1 MTPLSGRGR
10 GDFHIPHKT
19 IPLLQFFFSRNS
31 KTGINVSATKGP
43 FHAMS
48 CTVGPQE
55 TALFMPPASCTLEN
69 EPLVVLAI
77 GKLSLEPKKT
87 TKWIKIR
94 A

>member
-1 MTPLSGRGR
+1 
-10 GDFHIPHKT
+10 
-19 IPLLQFFFSRNS
+19 
-31 KTGINVSATKGP
+31 
-43 FHAMS
+43 
-48 CTVGPQE
+48 
-55 TALFMPPASCTLEN
+55 LEN